1 MITLFQAQSNGKL
14 YSICMEATKDR
25 NPYRAKPERKVTLLW
40 HDIVLAKEKRKARLV
55 SIATSLASF
64 AIGFALGS
72 LP

>member
-1 MITLFQAQSNGKL
+1 
-14 YSICMEATKDR
+14 MEATKDR